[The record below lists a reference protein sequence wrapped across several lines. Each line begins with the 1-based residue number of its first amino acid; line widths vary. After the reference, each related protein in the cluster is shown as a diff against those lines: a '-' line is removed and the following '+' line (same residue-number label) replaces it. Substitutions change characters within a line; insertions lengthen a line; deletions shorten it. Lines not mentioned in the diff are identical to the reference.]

1 MFRRTMLF
9 RAALLAVLAAAPLRA
24 QEPSPVR
31 LLRTYFADPN
41 GVLLD
46 FAWRFAPGD
55 GPDRALPDF
64 DDSSWTPVR
73 PNLAAADVPGGRW
86 PGVGWF
92 RRHVVVEPGLE
103 DRPISLR
110 LAAPGAA
117 EVFLD
122 GRRVLTSGVGGA
134 PPEVPFRERADACLL
149 RFEGPRHVLAV
160 RYSYP
165 ASAPRARAGFGFH
178 LSLAD
183 PALAPRRP
191 DDRPWIAGA
200 QGAMVALPLFLALLH
215 LALFGFSPRAREN
228 LFYAVEMAAFTVIV
242 LQEFSVD
249 LLTSEAERAAL
260 GRFSLGAPIVA
271 IVFGLLTYYAV
282 RMARFPKTWLLFAAA
297 GAVFL
302 PLTYLVPSLHEA
314 TQDVLFF
321 GVIVEVLRLERAR
334 RTVRRRGGRIFVWSF
349 AVFGLTI
356 VLQILVNVGVLRSV
370 AGVRPVYIVG
380 VLVSAIGMSL
390 YLAYG
395 MGQARLAEVENA
407 RKSRELAQARK
418 LQLSMLPRD
427 LASAPG
433 LDVAA
438 ATFTA
443 AEVGGDYY
451 DVRPAGGGA
460 ILVAFGDATGHGLAS
475 GIVVTAAKALFTSIA
490 PDAAVGVSLAAC
502 NRVLREMRLPGFQ
515 MCLALA
521 RISPGE
527 IAIASAAMPPALV
540 HRKSGSIEEI
550 GAGGLPLGTRLPGR
564 HEERRTRLA
573 PGDTLLFASDGLAE
587 LLDPRGR
594 ELGYPGVS
602 ALLREAAGAG
612 SARGVV
618 DRLGTAAA
626 AYRGSRPQ
634 DDDMTFLVVRVVE

>member
-1 MFRRTMLF
+1 MLRRKLF
-9 RAALLAVLAAAPLRA
+9 PVLAALAMLAPALSA
-24 QEPSPVR
+24 QEPEPVR
-31 LLRTYFADPN
+31 LLPAYFSDPN

-55 GPDRALPDF
+55 GVDRALPGF
-64 DDSSWTPVR
+64 DDSAWAAMKPSLSAGELPEDRWT
-73 PNLAAADVPGGRW
+73 
-86 PGVGWF
+86 GVGWF
-92 RRHVVVEPGLE
+92 RRHVVVEAALE
-103 DRPISLR
+103 GRPIALR
-110 LAAPGAA
+110 FAAPGAA

-122 GRRVLTSGVGGA
+122 GRRLLTTGAGPA

-149 RFEGPRHVLAV
+149 RFDGPRHVLAV

-165 ASAPRARAGFGFH
+165 AGGPRPSGGFGFR

-200 QGAMVALPLFLALLH
+200 QGAMVALPIFLALLH

-228 LFYAVEMAAFTVIV
+228 LFYAVEMAAFTVIL
-242 LQEFSVD
+242 LQEFSGN

-260 GRFSLGAPIVA
+260 GRFSRGAPIVA

-282 RMARFPKTWLLFAAA
+282 RMNRFPKTWRLFAAA

-302 PLTYLVPSLHEA
+302 PLTYLVPSIHEA
-314 TQDVLFF
+314 TQDVLFLA
-321 GVIVEVLRLERAR
+321 VVAEVLRLERAR

-356 VLQILVNVGVLRSV
+356 VLQILVNLGVLQSV

-407 RKSRELAQARK
+407 RKTRELAQARE

-427 LASAPG
+427 LAGAPG

-451 DVRPAGGGA
+451 DVRPDGAGSL
-460 ILVAFGDATGHGLAS
+460 LVAFGDATGHGLAS
-475 GIVVTAAKALFTSIA
+475 GIVVTAAKALFTSIS
-490 PDAAVGVSLAAC
+490 PDAAVGPSLARC
-502 NRVLREMRLPGFQ
+502 NDVLREMRLPGFQ

-521 RISPGE
+521 RISKAE
-527 IAIASAAMPPALV
+527 ISIASAAMPPALI
-540 HRKSGSIEEI
+540 HRPSGIVEEL

-564 HEERRTRLA
+564 HEERSASLA
-573 PGDTLLFASDGLAE
+573 PGDTVLFASDGLAE

-594 ELGYPGVS
+594 ELGYAGV
-602 ALLREAAGAG
+602 AELLREAARAE
-612 SARGVV
+612 SARVVV
-618 DRLGTAAA
+618 DRLGAAA
-626 AYRGSRPQ
+626 AAFRGSRAQ